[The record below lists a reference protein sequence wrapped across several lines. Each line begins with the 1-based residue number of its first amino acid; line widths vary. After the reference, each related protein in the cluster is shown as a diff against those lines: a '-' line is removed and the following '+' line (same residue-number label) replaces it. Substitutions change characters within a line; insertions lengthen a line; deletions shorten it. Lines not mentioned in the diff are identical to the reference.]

1 MELMASRNE
10 PNMGYSNLKRQN
22 NDFAMTKNQNGILRK
37 EKTYSKLRP
46 SRFAAGKNLSFRKIM
61 IYHSP
66 LRYNCRKINQSYLS

>member
-37 EKTYSKLRP
+37 EKAYSNLRP
-46 SRFAAGKNLSFRKIM
+46 SRFNSGAHAAGKYKLKN
-61 IYHSP
+61 
-66 LRYNCRKINQSYLS
+66 